1 MYGADRGRVKGVI
14 VDWGKRALGQL
25 LDRSEHRDLLEVAK
39 GERSTGC
46 PGAGG
51 PADSV
56 DVAFGIVWQLVVDDM
71 RDSIDID
78 SPRDDV
84 GRHEDLDHAAIER
97 GERALASALALVRVD
112 RPGGDSLAG

>member
-1 MYGADRGRVKGVI
+1 MI
-14 VDWGKRALGQL
+14 VDCGERALGQL

-39 GERSTGC
+39 GQRSAGC
-46 PGAGG
+46 PGASG

-78 SPRDDV
+78 SSRDDV

-97 GERALASALALVRVD
+97 RECALASALALVRMD